1 MAQSLIILNSILANT
16 AFVNSATGY
25 NLFVTPKSTLA
36 VLHSHSQTGEKVMR
50 MAKLEQIMLKTSIIC
65 TMLVGMWNDVAV
77 VEKLDGSLSS

>member
-1 MAQSLIILNSILANT
+1 MHQDIVNPHFTDCIFAHGLAH
-16 AFVNSATGY
+16 Y